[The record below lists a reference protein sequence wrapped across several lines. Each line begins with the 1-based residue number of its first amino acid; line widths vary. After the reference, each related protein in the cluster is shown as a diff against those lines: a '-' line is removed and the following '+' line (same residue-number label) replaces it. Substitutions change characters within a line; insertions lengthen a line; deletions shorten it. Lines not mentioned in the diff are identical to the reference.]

1 MLCRGSQ
8 CILPLLILFPT
19 LKINVIQIYIL
30 AVCTLKKKWSKMICQ
45 IIFELYVLS
54 NAFDNLLKIS
64 RSFQMKTKSI
74 ILIKMCTYFFSTSSQ
89 IIKPG
94 LSVNWLINLKRLKSK
109 RFKYTFRSY
118 YNWICFH
125 QNKDIR
131 DTDINGRD
139 VILDW
144 MQ

>member
-1 MLCRGSQ
+1 M
-8 CILPLLILFPT
+8 
-19 LKINVIQIYIL
+19 IY
-30 AVCTLKKKWSKMICQ
+30 Q

-64 RSFQMKTKSI
+64 RTFQMKTKSI
-74 ILIKMCTYFFSTSSQ
+74 ILIKMCTYIFSTNSKR
-89 IIKPG
+89 IKPG

-118 YNWICFH
+118 YNSICFH
-125 QNKDIR
+125 QTKNIR

-139 VILDW
+139 VILD
-144 MQ
+144 